1 MVRPL
6 VLLILAAT
14 NDVIAQTVSNP
25 GPSIGWTQAGPQLSA
40 ETCQPGRA
48 PLMILGSY
56 HMSNPGLDATN
67 LSADDVLSPQRQAE
81 IARTIEELTRF
92 RPTKIAVEWP
102 YKDDAALGAR
112 YTAYRAGTYQ
122 LTRNEVDQF
131 GLRLAKRLGLAT
143 VSAVDYPMFMNGMT
157 PAEFQNPKPPA
168 AAHPAPASASPAP
181 TLSPEDQLLRRS
193 SVSAYLAHLNTDT
206 TIATNASG
214 YLPMLLPDTS
224 TPALYAHADLV
235 TNWYKRNLRIF
246 ANLTRITSFPDDRVL
261 LMIGAGHIHI
271 LGDLA
276 LTSPYYCLVTPL
288 GYLNR

>member
-6 VLLILAAT
+6 LLLTFAAT
-14 NDVIAQTVSNP
+14 NAVLAQTVSSP
-25 GPSIGWTQAGPQLSA
+25 GPSIGWSQAGPQVSA
-40 ETCQPGRA
+40 ESCQPGRS

-81 IARTIEELTRF
+81 IARTIEQLTRF
-92 RPTKIAVEWP
+92 RPTTIALEWP

-112 YTAYRAGTYQ
+112 YAAYRAGTYA
-122 LTRNEVDQF
+122 LSRNEVDQL
-131 GLRLAKRLGLAT
+131 GLRLAKRLNLAI

-157 PAEFQNPKPPA
+157 PAEFQNPRPPA
-168 AAHPAPASASPAP
+168 AARSAPSPASPPPS
-181 TLSPEDQLLRRS
+181 LSPEDQLLRRS
-193 SVSAYLAHLNTDT
+193 SVSDYLAHLNSDT
-206 TIATNASG
+206 AVAMNASG

-224 TPALYAHADLV
+224 TPALYAHTDLV

-246 ANLTRITSFPDDRVL
+246 TNLTRITSFPDDRVL
-261 LMIGAGHIHI
+261 LIIGAGHIHI
-271 LGDLA
+271 LSDLA